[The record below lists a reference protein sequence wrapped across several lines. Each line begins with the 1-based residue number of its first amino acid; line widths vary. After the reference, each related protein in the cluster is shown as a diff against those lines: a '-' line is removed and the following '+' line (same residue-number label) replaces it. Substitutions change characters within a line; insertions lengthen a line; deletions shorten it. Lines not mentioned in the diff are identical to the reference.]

1 MHISGITI
9 TTDTNNTAAMSFEK
23 GLAEL
28 QRIVK
33 KLESTDIDLE
43 TAVAD
48 FEQGIKVQQYCKRKL
63 DEATLQVNY
72 LLKDQDL
79 KPLHSPQYSKLP
91 QQSPDPET
99 PLDLSDLK

>member
-1 MHISGITI
+1 
-9 TTDTNNTAAMSFEK
+9 MSFEK

-28 QRIVK
+28 ERIVK
-33 KLESTDIDLE
+33 KLESEEIDLE
-43 TAVAD
+43 TSIAD

-91 QQSPDPET
+91 QQSLPQDDSP
-99 PLDLSDLK
+99 DLSDLE

>member
-1 MHISGITI
+1 MVQVVSQKSQK
-9 TTDTNNTAAMSFEK
+9 NNMSFEK

-28 QRIVK
+28 ERIVK
-33 KLESTDIDLE
+33 KLESEDIDLE
-43 TAVAD
+43 TSIAD

-91 QQSPDPET
+91 QQSLPQDDS
-99 PLDLSDLK
+99 LDLSDLE

>member
-1 MHISGITI
+1 MTI
-9 TTDTNNTAAMSFEK
+9 TTDTNNKAAMSFEK

-28 QRIVK
+28 ERIVK
-33 KLESTDIDLE
+33 KLNSEEVDLE

-48 FEQGIKVQQYCKRKL
+48 FEEGIKIQKYCKKKL

-79 KPLHSPQYSKLP
+79 HPLKTPDYSKLP
-91 QQSPDPET
+91 QQSPLPET
-99 PLDLSDLK
+99 PLDLDDLQ